1 MLLESTFLSITLVI
15 TYLCFSWVLLIPI
28 GQPSGSCFHDPSSL
42 CPLSHRSPLTPW
54 LVILN
59 PTCVSSTQFLT
70 VNIYIYKLEI
80 IWGRVTGSLGSA
92 CRLQV
97 LGACTL
103 HFNRHQPNLNRI
115 FFHIWTTPR
124 IKLPGSPALTVIQV
138 PLQRCYLEGLCWSL
152 NLNNMLSE
160 IRLEQ
165 WQHRGDIL

>member
-28 GQPSGSCFHDPSSL
+28 GQPSGSCFHDPSNVWWL
-42 CPLSHRSPLTPW
+42 LSFLFT
-54 LVILN
+54 
-59 PTCVSSTQFLT
+59 TQFLT
-70 VNIYIYKLEI
+70 VSIYIYKLEI

-115 FFHIWTTPR
+115 FFHIWTTPH
-124 IKLPGSPALTVIQV
+124 IKLPGSPALTIFQV
-138 PLQRCYLEGLCWSL
+138 PLQRCYLEGLC
-152 NLNNMLSE
+152 
-160 IRLEQ
+160 
-165 WQHRGDIL
+165 